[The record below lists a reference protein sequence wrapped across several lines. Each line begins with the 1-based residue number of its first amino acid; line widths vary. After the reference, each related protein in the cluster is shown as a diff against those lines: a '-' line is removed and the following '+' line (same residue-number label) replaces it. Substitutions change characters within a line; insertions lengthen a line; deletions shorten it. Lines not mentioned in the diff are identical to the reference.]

1 MSETQL
7 AVLSDTHIPGRAESI
22 PETFREAIGDADH
35 AIHAG
40 DVENETTLEEIR
52 ALATDLTAVYGNAD
66 GPELGLPAV
75 AEVTLGGVTFV
86 VTHGTHNPVVD
97 AVYDSTGGSV
107 LTPDEWA
114 RAIADTA
121 RARTRAWDGDGVVG
135 IGGHTHQVED
145 TRQGGVRV
153 LNPGTATGAPPADDA
168 TMMTVTAADGAVD
181 VTVREA

>member
-1 MSETQL
+1 
-7 AVLSDTHIPGRAESI
+7 
-22 PETFREAIGDADH
+22 
-35 AIHAG
+35 
-40 DVENETTLEEIR
+40 
-52 ALATDLTAVYGNAD
+52 
-66 GPELGLPAV
+66 
-75 AEVTLGGVTFV
+75 
-86 VTHGTHNPVVD
+86 VD

-153 LNPGTATGAPPADDA
+153 LILSAVTRWRYSLPRGGEFLHERTADSMNPGTATGAPPADDA